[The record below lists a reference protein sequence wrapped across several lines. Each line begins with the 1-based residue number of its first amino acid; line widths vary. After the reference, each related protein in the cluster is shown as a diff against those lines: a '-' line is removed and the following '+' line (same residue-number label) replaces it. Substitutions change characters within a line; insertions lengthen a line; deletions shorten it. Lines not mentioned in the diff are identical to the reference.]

1 MVSSYNDRVKRAK
14 ILLLHGGI
22 MNSKYKWIF
31 TYASLGV
38 LFLLIAILFYYFP
51 PTGDDWVLMQPK
63 SFSLSE
69 ILTRIAR
76 DLARQNGRVLG
87 NLMGELLTYSVPRY
101 LLKVIFLIT
110 MLSLI
115 HRVTEFDRV
124 LSILYVLTAILTLP
138 IEIFREVW
146 VWSAGFYNY
155 IPPLLL
161 ILLLIL
167 LCQPGRF
174 DGSLKSN
181 LLLLVIGFAACLFME
196 NLTIYLIFMS
206 IANGVLWLKNRISRH
221 NPVSFGLT
229 IGIWAGA
236 LLMFLSPAYRAV
248 SEDGDSYRTMGNS
261 LEKIEA
267 LIKEN
272 WATFDKLLLS
282 PKFFFVASFLF
293 LFTILLIGKLNR
305 ADKKV
310 WISITLGTLWISG
323 LSILS
328 GLTSTIPVTLSILL
342 YFLFYASL
350 AIGGLIALPESLI
363 KLYLFSIAS
372 LILMMGPLLIV
383 SPVGPRN
390 FFSPVV
396 FHSIMVILLYRAW
409 KPSRKV
415 QITSAFSVFLL
426 LILFVQFSNLI
437 PMYAA
442 NYAVHLERVQIAE
455 NAVNGEDEVYYVPEF
470 PFPEALHG
478 SDPSKMQS
486 VYFREEQGDLVFRT
500 EIPEP

>member
-181 LLLLVIGFAACLFME
+181 LLLLVIGFAA
-196 NLTIYLIFMS
+196 
-206 IANGVLWLKNRISRH
+206 
-221 NPVSFGLT
+221 
-229 IGIWAGA
+229 
-236 LLMFLSPAYRAV
+236 
-248 SEDGDSYRTMGNS
+248 
-261 LEKIEA
+261 
-267 LIKEN
+267 
-272 WATFDKLLLS
+272 
-282 PKFFFVASFLF
+282 
-293 LFTILLIGKLNR
+293 
-305 ADKKV
+305 
-310 WISITLGTLWISG
+310 
-323 LSILS
+323 
-328 GLTSTIPVTLSILL
+328 
-342 YFLFYASL
+342 
-350 AIGGLIALPESLI
+350 
-363 KLYLFSIAS
+363 
-372 LILMMGPLLIV
+372 
-383 SPVGPRN
+383 
-390 FFSPVV
+390 
-396 FHSIMVILLYRAW
+396 
-409 KPSRKV
+409 
-415 QITSAFSVFLL
+415 
-426 LILFVQFSNLI
+426 
-437 PMYAA
+437 
-442 NYAVHLERVQIAE
+442 
-455 NAVNGEDEVYYVPEF
+455 
-470 PFPEALHG
+470 
-478 SDPSKMQS
+478 
-486 VYFREEQGDLVFRT
+486 
-500 EIPEP
+500 

>member
-1 MVSSYNDRVKRAK
+1 
-14 ILLLHGGI
+14 
-22 MNSKYKWIF
+22 
-31 TYASLGV
+31 
-38 LFLLIAILFYYFP
+38 
-51 PTGDDWVLMQPK
+51 
-63 SFSLSE
+63 
-69 ILTRIAR
+69 
-76 DLARQNGRVLG
+76 
-87 NLMGELLTYSVPRY
+87 
-101 LLKVIFLIT
+101 
-110 MLSLI
+110 
-115 HRVTEFDRV
+115 
-124 LSILYVLTAILTLP
+124 
-138 IEIFREVW
+138 
-146 VWSAGFYNY
+146 
-155 IPPLLL
+155 
-161 ILLLIL
+161 
-167 LCQPGRF
+167 
-174 DGSLKSN
+174 
-181 LLLLVIGFAACLFME
+181 ME

-350 AIGGLIALPESLI
+350 AIGGLIPLPESLI